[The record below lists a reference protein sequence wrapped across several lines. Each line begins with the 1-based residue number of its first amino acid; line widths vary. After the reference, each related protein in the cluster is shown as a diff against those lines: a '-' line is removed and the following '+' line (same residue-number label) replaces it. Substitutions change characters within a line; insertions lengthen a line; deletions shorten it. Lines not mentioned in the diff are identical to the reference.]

1 MDVVYARLGV
11 FRRVWVSRA
20 IKHTGPALGDV
31 GGFLLFFFFFIRLCI
46 GIYPSLGVMVWV
58 LWMNVCVYPVFPL
71 FMMHVFEMY
80 AVRG

>member
-1 MDVVYARLGV
+1 
-11 FRRVWVSRA
+11 
-20 IKHTGPALGDV
+20 
-31 GGFLLFFFFFIRLCI
+31 
-46 GIYPSLGVMVWV
+46 MVWV